1 MDIFAFLGGLALFLF
16 GLYQIRTAMETFM
29 KGRLRSVIGRM
40 TAGTVRTIA
49 LGTGLTML
57 MQSSTAVTVVTV
69 VTVGMVESGALEK
82 RKAFLL
88 VMGATLGT
96 TATAWLVALGASGG
110 EKKSGNT
117 VLLVLLCLGV
127 LMEYFQRSA
136 VKNGGMLLSG
146 IGALFLGVEGMGT
159 VMDVF
164 PGLYG
169 ILPALG
175 KNSLAAL
182 GAGVMLACMVQSSSA
197 GIGILQVL
205 AERGVIPAQ
214 AGMYMILGEN
224 IGTCVTT
231 LAAGVGTGA
240 AARSVTWFH
249 LFFNVVG
256 TMAALPVLAAIFHL
270 LPQAGTA
277 MGSAVGLAMFH
288 TMFNAFNIAVFGPWI
303 HQMQRINR
311 SM

>member
-1 MDIFAFLGGLALFLF
+1 
-16 GLYQIRTAMETFM
+16 MED
-29 KGRLRSVIGRM
+29 
-40 TAGTVRTIA
+40 
-49 LGTGLTML
+49 
-57 MQSSTAVTVVTV
+57 
-69 VTVGMVESGALEK
+69 
-82 RKAFLL
+82 
-88 VMGATLGT
+88 
-96 TATAWLVALGASGG
+96 
-110 EKKSGNT
+110 
-117 VLLVLLCLGV
+117 
-127 LMEYFQRSA
+127 FQRSA

-146 IGALFLGVEGMGT
+146 MGALFLGVEGMGT

-182 GAGVMLACMVQSSSA
+182 GAGMLLACMVQSSSA

>member
-57 MQSSTAVTVVTV
+57 MQSSMAVTV

-88 VMGATLGT
+88 VMGANLGT

-146 IGALFLGVEGMGT
+146 MGALFLGVEGMGT

-182 GAGVMLACMVQSSSA
+182 GAGMLLACMVQSSSA

>member
-69 VTVGMVESGALEK
+69 GMVESGALEK

-88 VMGATLGT
+88 VMGANLGT

-127 LMEYFQRSA
+127 LMEYFQRCSSEKWRNA
-136 VKNGGMLLSG
+136 SFGNRGALSG
-146 IGALFLGVEGMGT
+146 SGRNGDCDGCVPRIIWNFAGAGEKFAGSAGSGC
-159 VMDVF
+159 DA
-164 PGLYG
+164 GLYG
-169 ILPALG
+169 TELVGRNRDSSGPG
-175 KNSLAAL
+175 
-182 GAGVMLACMVQSSSA
+182 GAWSDSCTGRNVYD
-197 GIGILQVL
+197 I
-205 AERGVIPAQ
+205 RGEYWNMRYHS
-214 AGMYMILGEN
+214 GSWRGN
-224 IGTCVTT
+224 RG
-231 LAAGVGTGA
+231 GGA
-240 AARSVTWFH
+240 IS
-249 LFFNVVG
+249 NVV
-256 TMAALPVLAAIFHL
+256 P
-270 LPQAGTA
+270 
-277 MGSAVGLAMFH
+277 S
-288 TMFNAFNIAVFGPWI
+288 VF
-303 HQMQRINR
+303 
-311 SM
+311 